1 MVRANKSVA
10 DLSSPDTFV
19 RGMPHAEF
27 ARLRREDP
35 VSWTV
40 GPDGSGFWSVTRH
53 PDVVAVSRDTEV
65 FSSALGGTF
74 LEDLSEEQ
82 LAEQRLLLI
91 NMDPPGHSRYRQL
104 VAPGFAPKSVA
115 AMEGIIR
122 ERARALVGRA
132 IEAGECD
139 FVTEIAARLPLETSS
154 DLIGIPSSDHDLV
167 LGWSNQLMASDDP
180 EFNTTPEAASAAG
193 VEAFGYF
200 CTLAEERRR
209 RPREDLVTTL
219 VLATVGGEQLSDL
232 EIGLFCILLLVGGNE
247 TTRNTI
253 AHGLISLIDY
263 PGQRRSVVEDRSLLS
278 GAVEEIVRF
287 SSALMQF
294 RRTATIDTTIGGQV
308 IAEGD
313 KVILW
318 YASANRDET
327 VFSSPDVL
335 DVGRSPNPHLG
346 FGGGGPHICLG
357 ASLARL
363 QLRVLF
369 DELFARVGAIELTA
383 PPVRLR
389 SNFLNGIKRLPVR
402 VTAS

>member
-1 MVRANKSVA
+1 MIEAGQSA
-10 DLSSPDTFV
+10 TDLSSPDTFIYGV
-19 RGMPHAEF
+19 PHAEF

-53 PDVVAVSRDTEV
+53 PDVVAVSRNTEA
-65 FSSALGGTF
+65 FSSARGGTF
-74 LEDLSEEQ
+74 LEDLAEEQ

-104 VAPGFAPKSVA
+104 VASGFSPKSVA

-122 ERARALVGRA
+122 DKASALVGRA
-132 IEAGECD
+132 IETGECD
-139 FVTEIAARLPLETSS
+139 FVTEIAARLPLETSC
-154 DLIGIPSSDHDLV
+154 DLIGIPSSDHNLV

-180 EFNTTPEAASAAG
+180 EFNITPEAASAAG

-200 CTLAEERRR
+200 SALAEERRR
-209 RPREDLVTTL
+209 YPREDLVTTM
-219 VLATVGGEQLSDL
+219 VRATVDGERLSDL

-253 AHGLISLIDY
+253 AHGVLSLIDY
-263 PGQRRSVVEDRSLLS
+263 PGQRLSVVGDRSLLP
-278 GAVEEIVRF
+278 GAVEEMLRF

-294 RRTATIDTTIGGQV
+294 RRTATTDTTIGDQV

-313 KVILW
+313 KVVLW
-318 YASANRDET
+318 YTSANRDET
-327 VFSSPDVL
+327 VFSSPDGL
-335 DVGRSPNPHLG
+335 DVGRSPNPHLA

-369 DELFARVGAIELTA
+369 DELFTRVGAIELA
-383 PPVRLR
+383 ARPVRLR
-389 SNFLNGIKRLPVR
+389 SNFLNGIKHLQVR

>member
-1 MVRANKSVA
+1 MVGANQTVA
-10 DLSSPDTFV
+10 DLSSPDTFAHGV
-19 RGMPHAEF
+19 PHAEF

-35 VSWTV
+35 VSWTA
-40 GPDGSGFWSVTRH
+40 GRDERGFWSVTRH
-53 PDVVAVSRDTEV
+53 ADVVAVSRNTET
-65 FSSALGGTF
+65 FSSAIGGTF
-74 LEDLSEEQ
+74 LADLTEEQ

-91 NMDPPGHSRYRQL
+91 NMDPPAHSRHRQL
-104 VAPGFAPKSVA
+104 VARGFAPKSVA
-115 AMEGIIR
+115 AMEETIR
-122 ERARALVGRA
+122 YRAGALVDQA

-139 FVTEIAARLPLETSS
+139 FVAEVAARLPLETSC
-154 DLIGIPSSDHDLV
+154 DLIGIPAADHDLV

-180 EFNTTPEAASAAG
+180 EFNVTPEATSAAG

-200 CTLAEERRR
+200 CALAEERRK

-219 VLATVGGEQLSDL
+219 VLATVDGERLSDL

-253 AHGLISLIDY
+253 AHGVLSLIDY
-263 PGQRRSVVEDRSLLS
+263 PGQRRSVVEDRSLLP
-278 GAVEEIVRF
+278 GAVEEMLRF

-294 RRTATIDTTIGGQV
+294 RRTAATDTTIGDQV

-327 VFSSPDVL
+327 VFSSPDVF
-335 DVGRSPNPHLG
+335 DVGRSPNPHLA

-369 DELFARVGAIELTA
+369 DELSTRVGAIELTA
-383 PPVRLR
+383 PQVRLR
-389 SNFLNGIKRLPVR
+389 SNFLNGIKHMQVQ